1 MRADAPR
8 TPTATFLLLF
18 ALAWV
23 GAAIAYVP
31 FLTILLPVRIEALA
45 AASGVAAAP
54 VQWLSTLAFAGAIA
68 ASAGN
73 IAFGWAS
80 DLVGGR
86 RTWVAAGLV
95 LSACLLPLFA
105 GVSSLGGLLALL
117 VCWQLALN
125 MMIGPL
131 SAWAGDCVPD
141 AYKGKLGGMMAFA
154 PAAGALVGALIT
166 VPGLAGTN
174 ARLLIVSLLEVCC
187 VAPLLL
193 FGIAAARMQPE
204 GDSPAASFDTPA
216 RSVLLRMWLARLLVQ
231 ISEATLFAYL
241 YFWLRSLDPT
251 ASDALTARVFG
262 GMLLVSAPLAL
273 VVGGWADRNN
283 QPLLPLSV
291 GAAGAAA
298 ALLLMAASFTPG
310 QAIAAYALFSLCS
323 SVFLALHS
331 AQTLRV
337 LPRSNRRGRD
347 LGLFNLTN
355 TVPSLIMPGL
365 TMALIPS
372 LGFRALFVL
381 LAVLA
386 FGASAL
392 LVLTRASDSP
402 ASQD

>member
-1 MRADAPR
+1 MRAEAPR
-8 TPTATFLLLF
+8 AQTATFLSLF

-31 FLTILLPVRIEALA
+31 FLTILLPVRIEGLA
-45 AASGVAAAP
+45 AASGVAAEP
-54 VQWLSTLAFAGAIA
+54 VRWLSTLAFAGAIA
-68 ASAGN
+68 ASAAN

-86 RTWVAAGLV
+86 RIWVAAGLV

-105 GVSSLGGLLALL
+105 HVTSLGGLLALL

-125 MMIGPL
+125 MMICPL

-141 AYKGKLGGMMAFA
+141 AHKGKLGGMMAFA
-154 PAAGALVGALIT
+154 PAGGALVGALIT
-166 VPGLAGTN
+166 VPGLAGTSE
-174 ARLLIVSLLEVCC
+174 RLLIVSLLEVGC

-193 FGIAAARMQPE
+193 FGASALAPQRERNSVAAATGTPE
-204 GDSPAASFDTPA
+204 RA
-216 RSVLLRMWLARLLVQ
+216 VLLRMWLARLLVQ

-251 ASDALTARVFG
+251 ASDALTAQVFG
-262 GMLLVSAPLAL
+262 GMLLVSAPIAL
-273 VVGGWADRNN
+273 VVGGWADRHN
-283 QPLLPLSV
+283 QPLLPLCV
-291 GAAGAAA
+291 GAAGAGA
-298 ALLLMAASFTPG
+298 ALLLMGASSHSA
-310 QAIAAYALFSLCS
+310 QAIAAYAMFSLFS

-392 LVLTRASDSP
+392 LVVARRP
-402 ASQD
+402 